1 MVAMND
7 NNYLIDGKLKQQA
20 YLAGVLTSHLD
31 RMSQNCW
38 NSDLYLNQIEFLE
51 DLLFPYRNKR
61 YDIKIT
67 MLNEE
72 IEKSQSKVINGVRTS
87 DKKKTTQLMREKLRA
102 MLVLAHENNLLP
114 TKTVEG
120 TIRGKDVDNYEP

>member
-1 MVAMND
+1 MQPND
-7 NNYLIDGKLKQQA
+7 YLIDGKLKQQA

-38 NSDLYLNQIEFLE
+38 NADLYLNQIEFLE
-51 DLLFPYRNKR
+51 DLLSPYKNKR
-61 YDIKIT
+61 YDFKIEKI
-67 MLNEE
+67 NSE
-72 IEKSQSKVINGVRTS
+72 IEIAQNRVINGSRS
-87 DKKKTTQLMREKLRA
+87 PDKEKTTKLMREKLRA

-120 TIRGKDVDNYEP
+120 RIMRREANEQDSD